1 MTARPDGGTL
11 RLWFTV
17 AVILTILA
25 ATLLILAP
33 VRGAIAWAAFLAFLL
48 LPLQRRLTRRF
59 GNRPN
64 AAAGVLTGLA
74 PFVLLVPLALLGLAF
89 AQQVSSL
96 VGPLQSGGNLMDLRF
111 LQDHV
116 NHPRLAQLTD
126 WVQHRFRVGPETMHT
141 YIVEAVKRYASTM
154 AAAGGQIVLSAA
166 GGFLRFFL
174 MLFILFFMLR
184 DGESSFMRLMRLFPL
199 ESARRDTLLDRLAK
213 VTRAVVFGAGLTAI
227 GQGALVGIAFAIAG
241 LPGPVVFGVLAAVLA
256 LLPVGGAAL
265 VWLPG
270 AVWLLSQ
277 EQIGWGIFLLAWGA
291 FVSTADNF
299 VRPMLISRQT
309 PVPTL
314 LVFIGVIGGVAAF
327 GFIGF
332 VFGPVILVLAT
343 ELLRFAEGSLER
355 KV

>member
-25 ATLLILAP
+25 TTLLILAP

-74 PFVLLVPLALLGLAF
+74 PFVLLVPLALLGMAF

-111 LQDHV
+111 LQDHA

-126 WVQHRFRVGPETMHT
+126 WVQHRFRIGPEALHT

-154 AAAGGQIVLSAA
+154 ATAGGQIVLSAA

-184 DGESSFMRLMRLFPL
+184 DGEASFMRLMRLFPL
-199 ESARRDTLLDRLAK
+199 DAARRDTLLDRLAK

-265 VWLPG
+265 VWVPG
-270 AVWLLSQ
+270 ALWLISQ
-277 EQIGWGIFLLAWGA
+277 DQVGWGIFMLAWGVV
-291 FVSTADNF
+291 VSTADNV

-343 ELLRFAEGSLER
+343 ELLRFAEGTLER